1 MQPVIQPTS
10 QQSNEPPPPGS
21 VEIFIIIPYPES
33 SLSLSVSLFSALSSS
48 LPLSKP
54 PLARS
59 EVSHDEVNYI
69 DIYIE
74 STETE
79 KHQAKSINRF
89 PLSANILY
97 TTQHTSCVQEEGCG
111 CGLWRRRRRMRDTQQ
126 TRSAVAPEWS
136 QLRSIQQRHMNQR
149 VPPPSTHPPSI
160 QLRIDIFPNGRFQPP
175 PTPTFA
181 HISTSNVDEILCVP
195 AGWMMVLLVCCCC
208 CRCCIHSIIILHQI
222 FPN

>member
-1 MQPVIQPTS
+1 MQPVSQPTS
-10 QQSNEPPPPGS
+10 QQSNEPPPSGS

-33 SLSLSVSLFSALSSS
+33 SLCLSFCLCILRSQFIPSPVHSR
-48 LPLSKP
+48 P

-111 CGLWRRRRRMRDTQQ
+111 CGLWRRRMRDTQQ

-149 VPPPSTHPPSI
+149 VPPPPTH
-160 QLRIDIFPNGRFQPP
+160 
-175 PTPTFA
+175 
-181 HISTSNVDEILCVP
+181 H
-195 AGWMMVLLVCCCC
+195 
-208 CRCCIHSIIILHQI
+208 HSIH
-222 FPN
+222 PAT